1 MTEAKIQLNLTFIP
15 VEDRLL
21 FRIASGNPGVT
32 MEEYRLW
39 FTRRLVKLLWN
50 TLDRM
55 IDISTSMDPQIP
67 PEGRSA
73 IKQFQQSAA
82 LSNTD
87 FATPYAYE
95 KVAAP
100 LGPNPL
106 LIYKFQA
113 KKGAGNSHILS
124 LEATTGQTINI
135 TLSLQLIH
143 SLRKL
148 LADIIKEADWD
159 LHPCAIIS
167 EDAFYVA
174 DAPKTIN

>member
-1 MTEAKIQLNLTFIP
+1 MAETKMQLNLTFIP

-21 FRIASGNPGVT
+21 FRIASGTPGVT

-39 FTRRLVKLLWN
+39 LTRRFVKLLWN
-50 TLDRM
+50 ALERM
-55 IDISTSMDPQIP
+55 IDISTSMDPRIP
-67 PEGRSA
+67 PEGRNA

-82 LSNTD
+82 LSHTD
-87 FATPYAYE
+87 FATPYTSE
-95 KVAAP
+95 KATAP

-106 LIYKFQA
+106 LIHKFQTRQ
-113 KKGAGNSHILS
+113 GPDNNHILS

-135 TLSLQLIH
+135 TLNLQLIH

-167 EDAFYVA
+167 EGEFYVA
-174 DAPKTIN
+174 DATKTIN

>member
-1 MTEAKIQLNLTFIP
+1 MAETKIQLNLTFIP
-15 VEDRLL
+15 VEDRML

-39 FTRRLVKLLWN
+39 FTRRLVKLLCN
-50 TLDRM
+50 ALDRM
-55 IDISTSMDPQIP
+55 IDISTSMDPRIP

-82 LSNTD
+82 LSSTD
-87 FATPYAYE
+87 FTTPYAYE
-95 KVAAP
+95 KAIAP

-106 LIYKFQA
+106 LIHKFQTR
-113 KKGAGNSHILS
+113 KGDGNGHILS
-124 LEATTGQTINI
+124 LEATAGQTINI

-148 LADIIKEADWD
+148 LADIIEKADWD
-159 LHPCAIIS
+159 IHPCAIIS
-167 EDAFYVA
+167 EDAFYIA
-174 DAPKTIN
+174 DTPKTIN